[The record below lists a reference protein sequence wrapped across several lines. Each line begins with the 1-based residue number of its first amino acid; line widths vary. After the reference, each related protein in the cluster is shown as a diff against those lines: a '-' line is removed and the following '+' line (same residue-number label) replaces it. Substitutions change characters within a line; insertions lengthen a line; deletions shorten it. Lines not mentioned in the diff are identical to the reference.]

1 MKLEIVIYPQTYFR
15 NYSDIGTYNIEE
27 IIKTK
32 EGWLNVITV
41 LKR

>member
-1 MKLEIVIYPQTYFR
+1 MKLEIMIYPQAYFR

-27 IIKTK
+27 II
-32 EGWLNVITV
+32 ECNEIWLNVITV